1 VENPAISE
9 QSAFGG
15 DRIQL
20 SPWVDTILTR
30 HW

>member
-1 VENPAISE
+1 LSNDLFVVIVENP
-9 QSAFGG
+9 